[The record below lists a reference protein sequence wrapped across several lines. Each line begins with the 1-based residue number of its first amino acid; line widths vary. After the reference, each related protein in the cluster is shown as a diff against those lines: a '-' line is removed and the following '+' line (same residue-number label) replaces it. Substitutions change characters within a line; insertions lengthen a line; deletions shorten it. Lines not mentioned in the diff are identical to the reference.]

1 MTVFYC
7 ARTNG
12 FFDDDWSTS
21 IPGDAVKISAEARD
35 KLFAQV
41 SHGRHIVCGPDGLP
55 MIFTPPP
62 VEATLGDLV
71 AKIDAAADQARLI
84 VVGDPLRAV
93 EYEKAAAEAQAFKLA
108 GYPAKDIPPMVAAW
122 AISGRTAKESAD
134 SIIAEADAYNTA
146 LTVLRTTRLAG
157 KAKAAEM
164 MAAPGFDTEKLAAAV
179 AYSDEVVA
187 TIQALVASLQE
198 NSNV

>member
-12 FFDDDWSTS
+12 FFDDEWCTYIPDDVIEFS
-21 IPGDAVKISAEARD
+21 IDERD
-35 KLFAQV
+35 KLLAQV
-41 SHGRHIVCGPDGLP
+41 SHGRQIVCGADGLP
-55 MIFTPPP
+55 VIVEP
-62 VEATLGDLV
+62 VPAAVTLADLL
-71 AKIDAAADQARLI
+71 AKIDGAADRARLV

-108 GYPAKDIPPMVAAW
+108 GYPAKDVPPMVAAW
-122 AISGRTAKESAD
+122 AIAGRKAKQAAD
-134 SIIAEADAYNTA
+134 SIIAEADAYNSA
-146 LTVLRTTRLAG
+146 LTLLRTTRLAG
-157 KAKAAEM
+157 KAKVTELFEAVA
-164 MAAPGFDTEKLAAAV
+164 GDTDKLAAAV

-187 TIQALVASLQE
+187 GIEAVASNVLE